1 VEIHR
6 LSPLLEN
13 LFMLLKSPRAIAA
26 PLLIATVSMLF
37 SSCGGEGGHSGGH
50 AEKPSGNGGHG
61 SGGKK
66 STGSHG
72 SGASKGHASRV
83 APSDAAELLDLLEV
97 GGRQDPSRFI
107 EVEIGTFRITHKLA
121 DEGHAVLVKF
131 RLFGIVSETKEE
143 RLHEEL
149 PKFEKRIRDA
159 IISLVQKTEADQLSE
174 PGLKWLKAELV
185 AAINRVVQ
193 DRAVA
198 DVAFSDFSLEEV

>member
-1 VEIHR
+1 
-6 LSPLLEN
+6 
-13 LFMLLKSPRAIAA
+13 MLPKFPRAIAV
-26 PLLIATVSMLF
+26 PLLLATVSLLL
-37 SSCGGEGGHSGGH
+37 SSCGGEGGHGGGQADKSSGH
-50 AEKPSGNGGHG
+50 GGHG
-61 SGGKK
+61 SGASGKK

-97 GGRQDPSRFI
+97 GGHQDPSRFI

-121 DEGHAVLVKF
+121 DEGHPMVVKF

-159 IISLVQKTEADQLSE
+159 VISLVQKTEADQLSE

-193 DRAVA
+193 DRAVHG
-198 DVAFSDFSLEEV
+198 VVFSDFSLEGV